1 MGSTY
6 VLQFGENILGDAVF
20 FKIGLDGG
28 NDIVDDRPIDVGLN
42 K

>member
-1 MGSTY
+1 M
-6 VLQFGENILGDAVF
+6 LQFGENILADAVF
-20 FKIGLDGG
+20 FKIGPDGA